1 MKRALLFLGVSL
13 ALALGCHHDVRT
25 HRVTEE
31 RTTTQPQSDRTVILN
46 NEPRGSD
53 ETTIIHEPS
62 HSQTYH
68 QRRTDTYEDN

>member
-1 MKRALLFLGVSL
+1 MKKALLFLGVPF

-25 HRVTEE
+25 HRVIEE

-46 NEPRGSD
+46 EPRSD
-53 ETTIIHEPS
+53 ETTIIHQPS

-68 QRRTDTYEDN
+68 QRSTETYEDD